1 MLLSGYYAV
10 QKREPGC
17 KLSGSSVFEVTSLME
32 SVLYIGNN
40 ISNHVKGLLHR
51 K

>member
-10 QKREPGC
+10 QKVCPTLQPLQHQSIRGD
-17 KLSGSSVFEVTSLME
+17 SLME
-32 SVLYIGNN
+32 SVLYIGQ
-40 ISNHVKGLLHR
+40 IFGNHVKGLLHR